1 MWAACSAWSPFSCS
15 AGWSPAWSWGT
26 AETRRCSLSAEKVRW
41 TGWSLNGQGNQIA
54 HKGAHKIW
62 SQWTR
67 THLEEESSDHIS
79 VGLRHD
85 PQLGLRAR
93 QLALV
98 VHSPSL
104 PIPGQPTC
112 SLVQIIRNTRE
123 WNWKSGFVTSLQLPQ
138 LLQNRLLLFSPL
150 LMQFVPAIS
159 NAVSNCNIVIS
170 VGLLWWK
177 L

>member
-1 MWAACSAWSPFSCS
+1 MWAACSAWSPSSCS

-26 AETRRCSLSAEKVRW
+26 AETRRCSLSAEKIRW
-41 TGWSLNGQGNQIA
+41 ADWKPDPPQRSTYVWFGHSGQVV
-54 HKGAHKIW
+54 
-62 SQWTR
+62 R

-98 VHSPSL
+98 VHSPAL

-112 SLVQIIRNTRE
+112 SLELVQIIRNTRE